1 MFGIGYQELIILL
14 LLAVIVFGIVM
25 TVDSIRRPSSQYRL
39 GQKSLWITV
48 LLISNPLLTRF
59 LGGLLWV
66 GSLLVFVTASVVY
79 YAKNRRHNPIH
90 KTVPGHPT

>member
-39 GQKSLWITV
+39 GQKSSWIV
-48 LLISNPLLTRF
+48 LLLISNPFLTKF
-59 LGGLLWV
+59 LGGFVWAA
-66 GSLLVFVTASVVY
+66 SLLVFVTASVVY
-79 YAKNRRHNPIH
+79 YIKNRRHNPIH
-90 KTVPGHPT
+90 KTVPRNLT